1 MDIQYGTLKEKMIC
15 TEYDFW
21 SFFHH
26 MNVDWLTFSDWFS
39 SSDSQLIKMYQSAE
53 MDANLQSDRNNQ
65 LQHEIHK
72 AKMDVELYIRKNE
85 EFKKLNN
92 QLQTRYSDMLIKFEP
107 LKKVDLRIM
116 SLSLT
121 NFTNEFRVV
130 G

>member
-1 MDIQYGTLKEKMIC
+1 
-15 TEYDFW
+15 
-21 SFFHH
+21 
-26 MNVDWLTFSDWFS
+26 
-39 SSDSQLIKMYQSAE
+39 MYQSAE
-53 MDANLQSDRNNQ
+53 MDANLQSERNNQ

-107 LKKVDLRIM
+107 LKKVDLRIT